1 MTVSYP
7 AFERV
12 LYELLAAVKEE
23 ARFNENRAF
32 THLKRIFKQSL
43 PENYT
48 DGLKHLT
55 SFAREMLQE
64 AGFLQADRPSGIN
77 FPFTIS
83 PQGEALLAQQM
94 DVKRITLAD
103 LIAYPSFID
112 FVNYRV
118 TIRLNVKYE
127 TRYAND
133 MDDLSGY
140 YNISLIKQEELL
152 KTIHE
157 ADEFLVQYYKEIN
170 SRLDFFSVYD
180 MKKEDLDGRK
190 KLTALQV
197 FRRCRQLLEDTS
209 KPQPVSSQNN
219 HLIPIQDIPSM
230 IADQNKKL
238 REDLLAKIKVISPK
252 QFEELS
258 VLILGHLL
266 YEGQPLSEFKKH
278 LKQQGQ
284 SGDGGIDGIVTKYDR
299 IRGNVI
305 HYVQSKRYTTNSVQ
319 RPEVQRF
326 VGALDPHRAK
336 IGVFITTSKFTE
348 GAEEYVKSLN
358 LYDVRLVDG
367 FELVEMMIECG
378 IGVKKVA
385 DVTLVEINNAFFDT
399 EASLLA

>member
-12 LYELLAAVKEE
+12 LYELANATLEKEHL
-23 ARFNENRAF
+23 NEKRAF
-32 THLKRIFKQSL
+32 TYLKGVFADEL
-43 PENYT
+43 PESYEV
-48 DGLKHLT
+48 DLKDLI
-55 SFAREMLQE
+55 SAAREMLDS
-64 AGFLQADRPSGIN
+64 AYIINTNDRPRSFSKDFSITDYGRGFLLKIHN
-77 FPFTIS
+77 
-83 PQGEALLAQQM
+83 
-94 DVKRITLAD
+94 KRI
-103 LIAYPSFID
+103 SFIEMMATD
-112 FVNYRV
+112 FFIDYIHFKVGHELCVPFSIWHRQHEGVRKFSRVNFEKDENKRIYGEKGDGF
-118 TIRLNVKYE
+118 LNEY
-127 TRYAND
+127 
-133 MDDLSGY
+133 
-140 YNISLIKQEELL
+140 I
-152 KTIHE
+152 
-157 ADEFLVQYYKEIN
+157 KEIEC
-170 SRLDFFSVYD
+170 RLSFFRVYD
-180 MKKEDLDGRK
+180 MKKEDVDLDAVKKLQVTSAILHCVSLLGGESESQRK
-190 KLTALQV
+190 K
-197 FRRCRQLLEDTS
+197 
-209 KPQPVSSQNN
+209 SSINN
-219 HLIPIQDIPSM
+219 IPSM
-230 IADQNKKL
+230 IAEQNKKL
-238 REDLLAKIKVISPK
+238 REDLLAKIKVITPK

-367 FELVEMMIECG
+367 YELVEMMIECG

-385 DVTLVEINNAFFDT
+385 DVALIEINNAFFDT